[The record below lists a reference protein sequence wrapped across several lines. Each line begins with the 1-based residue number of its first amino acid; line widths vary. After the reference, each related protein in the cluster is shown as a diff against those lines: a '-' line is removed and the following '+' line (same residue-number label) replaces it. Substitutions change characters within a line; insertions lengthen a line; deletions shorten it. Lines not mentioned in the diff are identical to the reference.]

1 MRSILRLLRSMKPY
15 RKLIGLSWLSMAC
28 LVAADLAIP
37 RMLQTTIDQGIARH
51 DAGLILRS
59 VLIMVGLIVISAAAT
74 VGITVLSVRVS
85 QSLAA
90 DIRRDLFAR
99 VLSLSSGNLDHWQTG
114 QLMTRLSSDNAQLAQ
129 FVFMTMRMFLRAPL
143 MIVGSLILM
152 VLTNWQL
159 ALIMLFLMPAT
170 ILVFVFYANK
180 AQPLF
185 MQVQGQLDR
194 LNTVFQENL
203 SGVRVVKAFVRARH
217 ENERFDTVNVHLM
230 ERSIRVGRFLA
241 ILLPILRYLV
251 NLGIIAVIALG
262 GILAMRGTL
271 SVGQIIAFNSYLLW
285 IMMALTNL
293 GMMVGFI
300 SASDASAQRIFGV
313 LDERPEVSD
322 RPDAMALPSGEAR
335 LALEDVTFSYDGED
349 QEPVLKEIT
358 LAAEPGETIAL
369 LGATGSGKSS
379 LINLLPRFY
388 DVQGGRVAMDGLDVR
403 EVTLDSLRAQIGLV
417 PQETVLFSG
426 TIRDNIRYGRPEA
439 SDEEVIA
446 AARAAQAHDFITDFP
461 DGYDTV
467 IGQRG
472 VNLSG
477 GQKQRLAIARALLM
491 NPRVLLLDD
500 STSSVDVETEAR
512 IRAALDQFRAGRT
525 VFLVAQRISSV
536 LDADRIVVL
545 DRGRIAALGNH
556 LELMAS
562 SPIYREIYQSQ
573 LGNAVGGEHHEQ

>member
-1 MRSILRLLRSMKPY
+1 MKPY

-37 RMLQTTIDQGIARH
+37 RMLQTTIDQGIARR
-51 DAGLILRS
+51 DTGVIVQS
-59 VLIMVGLIVISAAAT
+59 VLIMIGLIVISAAAT

-90 DIRRDLFAR
+90 DMRRDLFAR
-99 VLSLSSGNLDHWQTG
+99 VLSFSFGNFDRLQTG
-114 QLMTRLSSDNAQLAQ
+114 QLMTRLSSDNAQIAQ

>member
-37 RMLQTTIDQGIARH
+37 RMLQTTIDQGIARR
-51 DAGLILRS
+51 DTGVIVQS
-59 VLIMVGLIVISAAAT
+59 VLIMIGLIVISAAAT

-90 DIRRDLFAR
+90 DMRRDLFAR
-99 VLSLSSGNLDHWQTG
+99 VLSFSFGNFDRLQTG
-114 QLMTRLSSDNAQLAQ
+114 QLMTRLSSDNAQIAQ

-388 DVQGGRVAMDGLDVR
+388 DVQGGRVAMDGFDVR

>member
-1 MRSILRLLRSMKPY
+1 
-15 RKLIGLSWLSMAC
+15 
-28 LVAADLAIP
+28 
-37 RMLQTTIDQGIARH
+37 
-51 DAGLILRS
+51 
-59 VLIMVGLIVISAAAT
+59 
-74 VGITVLSVRVS
+74 
-85 QSLAA
+85 
-90 DIRRDLFAR
+90 
-99 VLSLSSGNLDHWQTG
+99 
-114 QLMTRLSSDNAQLAQ
+114 
-129 FVFMTMRMFLRAPL
+129 
-143 MIVGSLILM
+143 
-152 VLTNWQL
+152 
-159 ALIMLFLMPAT
+159 
-170 ILVFVFYANK
+170 
-180 AQPLF
+180 
-185 MQVQGQLDR
+185 
-194 LNTVFQENL
+194 
-203 SGVRVVKAFVRARH
+203 
-217 ENERFDTVNVHLM
+217 
-230 ERSIRVGRFLA
+230 
-241 ILLPILRYLV
+241 
-251 NLGIIAVIALG
+251 
-262 GILAMRGTL
+262 
-271 SVGQIIAFNSYLLW
+271 
-285 IMMALTNL
+285 
-293 GMMVGFI
+293 
-300 SASDASAQRIFGV
+300 
-313 LDERPEVSD
+313 
-322 RPDAMALPSGEAR
+322 
-335 LALEDVTFSYDGED
+335 
-349 QEPVLKEIT
+349 
-358 LAAEPGETIAL
+358 
-369 LGATGSGKSS
+369 
-379 LINLLPRFY
+379 
-388 DVQGGRVAMDGLDVR
+388 MDGLDVR

>member
-1 MRSILRLLRSMKPY
+1 MKPY

-37 RMLQTTIDQGIARH
+37 RMLQTTIDQGIARR
-51 DAGLILRS
+51 DTGVIVQS
-59 VLIMVGLIVISAAAT
+59 VLIMIGLIVISAAAT

-90 DIRRDLFAR
+90 DMRRDLFAR
-99 VLSLSSGNLDHWQTG
+99 VLSFSFGNFDRLQTG
-114 QLMTRLSSDNAQLAQ
+114 QLMTRLSSDNAQIAQ

-170 ILVFVFYANK
+170 ILVFVFCANK

>member
-37 RMLQTTIDQGIARH
+37 RMLQTTIDQGIARR
-51 DAGLILRS
+51 DTGVIVQS
-59 VLIMVGLIVISAAAT
+59 VLIMIGLIVISAAAT

-90 DIRRDLFAR
+90 DMRRDLFAR
-99 VLSLSSGNLDHWQTG
+99 VLSFSFGNFDRLQTG
-114 QLMTRLSSDNAQLAQ
+114 QLMTRLSSDNAQIAQ

-203 SGVRVVKAFVRARH
+203 AGVRVVKAFVRARH
-217 ENERFDTVNVHLM
+217 ENERFDAVNVHLM

-262 GILAMRGTL
+262 GVLAVRGTL

-285 IMMALTNL
+285 VMMALMNL

-300 SASDASAQRIFGV
+300 SASDASAQRIFEV
-313 LDERPEVSD
+313 LDEAPEVSD
-322 RPDAMALPSGEAR
+322 SPGAMALPSGEAR
-335 LALEDVTFSYDGED
+335 LALEKVTFSYDGED

-388 DVQGGRVAMDGLDVR
+388 DVQGGRVAMDGFDVR

-417 PQETVLFSG
+417 PQETILFSG

-439 SDEEVIA
+439 SDEEVVA
-446 AARAAQAHDFITDFP
+446 VARAAQAHDFITDFP

>member
-1 MRSILRLLRSMKPY
+1 VI
-15 RKLIGLSWLSMAC
+15 
-28 LVAADLAIP
+28 V
-37 RMLQTTIDQGIARH
+37 Q
-51 DAGLILRS
+51 S
-59 VLIMVGLIVISAAAT
+59 VLIMIGLIVISAAAT

-143 MIVGSLILM
+143 TIVGSLILM

>member
-1 MRSILRLLRSMKPY
+1 
-15 RKLIGLSWLSMAC
+15 
-28 LVAADLAIP
+28 
-37 RMLQTTIDQGIARH
+37 
-51 DAGLILRS
+51 
-59 VLIMVGLIVISAAAT
+59 MVGLIVISAAAT

-90 DIRRDLFAR
+90 DVRRDLFAR
-99 VLSLSSGNLDHWQTG
+99 VLSLSFGNFDRLQTG
-114 QLMTRLSSDNAQLAQ
+114 QLMTRLSSDIAQIAQ

-159 ALIMLFLMPAT
+159 ALIMLLLLPAT
-170 ILVFVFYANK
+170 ILVLMIYASK

-185 MQVQGQLDR
+185 MQVQRQLDR

-203 SGVRVVKAFVRARH
+203 AGVRVVKAFVRARH
-217 ENERFDTVNVHLM
+217 ENERFDTANVNLM
-230 ERSIRVGRFLA
+230 ERSMRVGRFLA

-262 GILAMRGTL
+262 GVLAMRGTL

-300 SASDASAQRIFGV
+300 SASDASAQRIFEV
-313 LDERPEVSD
+313 LDETPQISD
-322 RPDAMALPSGEAR
+322 SPTAVALPITEGH
-335 LALEDVTFSYDGED
+335 LALENVTFSYDGED
-349 QEPVLKEIT
+349 QEPVLKEII
-358 LAAEPGETIAL
+358 LAAEPGETVAL

-388 DVQGGRVAMDGLDVR
+388 DVQEGRVAFDGRDVR
-403 EVTLDSLRAQIGLV
+403 EMTLDSLRAQIGLV

-439 SDEEVIA
+439 SEEEVVT
-446 AARAAQAHDFITDFP
+446 AARAAQAHDFVASFQ

-477 GQKQRLAIARALLM
+477 GQKQRLAIARALLL
-491 NPRVLLLDD
+491 NPRVLILDD
-500 STSSVDVETEAR
+500 STSSVDVETEAK
-512 IRAALDQFRAGRT
+512 IQATLDQSRAGRT
-525 VFLVAQRISSV
+525 VILVAQRISSV
-536 LDADRIVVL
+536 LGADKIAVL
-545 DRGRIAALGNH
+545 DRGRIAAMGNH
-556 LELMAS
+556 RELMTS

-573 LGNAVGGEHHEQ
+573 LGNVVGGAQHERQTA